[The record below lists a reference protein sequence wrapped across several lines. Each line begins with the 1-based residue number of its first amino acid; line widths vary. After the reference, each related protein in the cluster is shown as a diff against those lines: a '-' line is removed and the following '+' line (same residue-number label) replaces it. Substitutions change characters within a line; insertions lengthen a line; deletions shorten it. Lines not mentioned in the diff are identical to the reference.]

1 MRGRLISFLLMLAV
15 LFGSAVVPTI
25 AHADGGNAVHACE
38 VLDVHQVATTSGNDQ
53 QSPDPGMLGEAGTH
67 HHCTAGLIAA
77 VTDVAKVAASKQGTA
92 RPAPASLL
100 ISYAQAPPT
109 EPPST

>member
-1 MRGRLISFLLMLAV
+1 MRSMLARSSTFIK
-15 LFGSAVVPTI
+15 LPRRA
-25 AHADGGNAVHACE
+25 
-38 VLDVHQVATTSGNDQ
+38 ATTSRA
-53 QSPDPGMLGEAGTH
+53 PIPGEAGTH

-77 VTDVAKVAASKQGTA
+77 VTDVVKVAASKQGTA